1 MFKTLRR
8 IIAVPFIIAGL
19 PAIPGCLALAGQ
31 AFSAGASATQPL
43 FSWRTDRIL
52 MIAAL
57 PFLPSLWIGGWLWFG
72 NTKL

>member
-8 IIAVPFIIAGL
+8 IVAVPFIIAGL
-19 PAIPGCLALAGQ
+19 PAIPGCLAITGQ
-31 AFSAGASATQPL
+31 AFSAGVSATQPF

-72 NTKL
+72 STKP